1 MTRLRSCEGCA
12 RHVRL
17 DEQTC
22 PFCQRSLSAAP
33 APAPLKLPTGLS
45 RAQRL
50 AIAAAIAGGAAC
62 ADTTEGGGTPVPIY
76 GAPLPAA
83 GTVGQAGSSGK
94 AGSAAAGSAATGAA
108 ASGGQVAVPV
118 YGAPL
123 AGNPSQVK
131 DAGQDAGDDEQ
142 DAGPSDAGPRKD
154 AGQMAVP
161 LYGAAPVPIY
171 GAPIP
176 KR

>member
-1 MTRLRSCEGCA
+1 
-12 RHVRL
+12 
-17 DEQTC
+17 
-22 PFCQRSLSAAP
+22 
-33 APAPLKLPTGLS
+33 
-45 RAQRL
+45 
-50 AIAAAIAGGAAC
+50 
-62 ADTTEGGGTPVPIY
+62 
-76 GAPLPAA
+76 
-83 GTVGQAGSSGK
+83 
-94 AGSAAAGSAATGAA
+94 
-108 ASGGQVAVPV
+108 V

-142 DAGPSDAGPRKD
+142 DAGPIDAGPRKD

-161 LYGAAPVPIY
+161 LYGAAPIPIY